1 MSMEKQGYDS
11 MCDRIKQL
19 ENVRF
24 AGVINERGKLIAGGI
39 KNGLVPLSSQ
49 KEDEMLFME
58 LAIRVRM
65 RKEFNEQLGPV
76 TFAMAARQ
84 KSLEMSFPL
93 NGVVLY
99 VVAES
104 SADFCEL
111 PKKILKII
119 SEP

>member
-1 MSMEKQGYDS
+1 MARQDYDAL
-11 MCDRIKQL
+11 CEQIKQL
-19 ENVRF
+19 DKNVRF

-76 TFAMAARQ
+76 KFAMAARQ
-84 KSLEMSFPL
+84 RSLEISFPL
-93 NGVVLY
+93 DDVVLY

-104 SADFCEL
+104 AADFCEL
-111 PKKILKII
+111 PKKIIEII
-119 SEP
+119 AK